1 VQNLYFTWQHPVHV
15 LLSKSCFLSD
25 MKKHRTKYCS
35 SLLVNAILALASH
48 YSERLDVRSNLA
60 DSSTVGNHFFTE
72 ARRLLLVEEGRSSLT
87 VAQALALMAMREAG
101 CGRDSNGWMYCGRSL
116 HVALDLGLHLPAKV
130 DASSPFSPT
139 EMEVRRIT
147 FWGLFVLDK

>member
-1 VQNLYFTWQHPVHV
+1 
-15 LLSKSCFLSD
+15 